1 MIKDIKYKI
10 IDYKNL
16 TYKNGRPKTLYKE
29 FVRVNIRTY
38 NGIYDDTYYTKFKK
52 SNSRFKVIYR
62 SVMLDPDKLIK
73 VFPCLPKN
81 WFSCLYTASGYIPE
95 IIYGTPDNERVNA
108 PIDLLKIPTKDKIL
122 DYAYLYDSFLR
133 RYHLG
138 KYHRNYYD

>member
-62 SVMLDPDKLIK
+62 SVM
-73 VFPCLPKN
+73 
-81 WFSCLYTASGYIPE
+81 
-95 IIYGTPDNERVNA
+95 
-108 PIDLLKIPTKDKIL
+108 
-122 DYAYLYDSFLR
+122 
-133 RYHLG
+133 
-138 KYHRNYYD
+138 